1 MYNLK
6 NSKQDE
12 FFVRIDYFNQQNV
25 FMRSGL
31 QFQKIKQAKM
41 FAKQQAS
48 NVDDYL
54 SFTSYNFSLKNFDTL
69 SEMILNKEKTLS
81 NEPASFMSDVI
92 CFSPYLFLRL

>member
-12 FFVRIDYFNQQNV
+12 FFVRFDYFNQQNV
-25 FMRSGL
+25 FLRSGL
-31 QFQKIKQAKM
+31 QFQKIEQAKM

-69 SEMILNKEKTLS
+69 SEMILKKS
-81 NEPASFMSDVI
+81 KSQPRGRGRSVI
-92 CFSPYLFLRL
+92 ISIKVLHAIIFH